1 MPDIKVQKLLYHLTP
16 IGNVGSILEGGL
28 KPRAQLENF
37 EDIADHEIIDG
48 RRGLEL
54 ENYVPFHWFA
64 RNPFDGRVQADRPD
78 DLFVLITVKREL
90 AARRNWKIIPR
101 HPLAAGEIQLLDY
114 REGFEAIDWELMNK
128 RDYHDPDSKSVCMAE
143 CLSPAIVLQ
152 NNFYNIFVFCDES
165 AKYVEK
171 KQKRHGTRVDVKI
184 NEQMFL
190 S

>member
-1 MPDIKVQKLLYHLTP
+1 MPDIKDQKLLYHLTP
-16 IGNVGSILEGGL
+16 IGNIGSILRDGL

-37 EDIADHEIIDG
+37 EDIADREIIDG

-54 ENYVPFHWFA
+54 ESYVPFHWFA
-64 RNPFDGRVQADRPD
+64 RNPFDGRVQADRPN

-143 CLSPAIVLQ
+143 CLSPAIVLPSS
-152 NNFYNIFVFCDES
+152 FYNIFVCCDAS
-165 AKYVEK
+165 AEHIEK
-171 KQKRHGTRVDVKI
+171 KQRRHGTRVDVKI
-184 NEQMFL
+184 NELMFL